1 MSKSKDKPHI
11 FRVHE
16 KRIIHL
22 RSLATEYEV
31 EQAGDTKINIKISDQ
46 NHPLTSFYMTFA
58 EDAKHQMEKTV
69 PKNSLQSTA

>member
-1 MSKSKDKPHI
+1 
-11 FRVHE
+11 
-16 KRIIHL
+16 
-22 RSLATEYEV
+22 LATEYEV